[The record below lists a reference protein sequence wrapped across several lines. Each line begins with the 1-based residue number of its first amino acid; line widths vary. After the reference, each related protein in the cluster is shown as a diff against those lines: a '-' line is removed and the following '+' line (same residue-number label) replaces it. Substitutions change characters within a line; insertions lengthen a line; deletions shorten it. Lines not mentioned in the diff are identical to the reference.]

1 MQRGSILPAYPEA
14 ALQGEAPGEIFAAG
28 GVVDVFP
35 FRDFDLA
42 GCAVFH
48 PQGAGHEVRTV
59 EGAVDGHGEAEAA
72 RAAGKERAPRF
83 RPPLPD
89 ERQPF
94 HRLARPEKDAAR
106 GAFGVAADVEAA
118 VHAVDE
124 INVRAAGLA
133 EDHFRPRR
141 ASPER
146 MGPVVGLPFKAAA
159 VGFRLRNADRCTAFR
174 RFPDEER
181 ADQFPRRIDR
191 TSLIVFSSPLH
202 CARTFIPSWRSFEG
216 LTITRSPSS
225 RPLTM
230 TRSPSPPPAAVT
242 VRTSTSPSAFTMAT

>member
-14 ALQGEAPGEIFAAG
+14 ALQGEAPREIFAAG
-28 GVVDVFP
+28 GVVDVLP
-35 FRDFDLA
+35 LRDFDAA
-42 GCAVFH
+42 GRAVLH
-48 PQGAGHEVRTV
+48 PQGPGHEVGAV
-59 EGAVDGHGEAEAA
+59 EAPVDGHGEAEAA
-72 RAAGKERAPRF
+72 RAAGEGGPF
-83 RPPLPD
+83 RPAAAALHEVP
-89 ERQPF
+89 PF
-94 HRLARPEKDAAR
+94 HGFARPEEDAAR
-106 GAFGVAADVEAA
+106 GAFFFADDIEAA

-124 INVRAAGLA
+124 INVCAAGLA
-133 EDHFRPRR
+133 EEHFRPRR

-159 VGFRLRNADRCTAFR
+159 VGFRLCNADRCTAFR

-230 TRSPSPPPAAVT
+230 TRPPSPPPAAVT

>member
-1 MQRGSILPAYPEA
+1 MQRGSILPAHPEA
-14 ALQGEAPGEIFAAG
+14 AFQGEAPGEIFAAG

-42 GCAVFH
+42 GCAAFH

-59 EGAVDGHGEAEAA
+59 QGAVDGHGEAEAA
-72 RAAGKERAPRF
+72 RAAGEGGPF
-83 RPPLPD
+83 RPAPAALHEVP
-89 ERQPF
+89 PF
-94 HRLARPEKDAAR
+94 HGFARPEEDAAR

-118 VHAVDE
+118 VQAVDE
-124 INVRAAGLA
+124 VHVGVAGFA

-159 VGFRLRNADRCTAFR
+159 VGFRLCNADRCTAFR
-174 RFPDEER
+174 RFSDEER

-202 CARTFIPSWRSFEG
+202 CARTFMPSWRSFEG

-230 TRSPSPPPAAVT
+230 TRPPSPPPAAVT